1 MNDRQAQILALLKSE
16 ESVAIAD
23 LSRILGVSRETVRKD
38 LYSLELD
45 GLLTKVRGGAVLT
58 ASNAETAYD
67 LRLGRRREAKQLI
80 AGEAVKLVAPGSTV
94 FLDYGTT
101 TFMIAT
107 ELIQVDG
114 VTVATNALP
123 IAERLAGTPS
133 MSVMLLGG
141 LIRGNENSLYGP
153 LAARSLRHLHFDI
166 GFFGCSGVD
175 ARVGFTNPNQLE
187 SEVSSL
193 AMDRCGSVVMAVDS
207 SKFGVIAAN
216 VTAPVS
222 LPDLLITDA
231 DAPEPILRELDLAG
245 LAVRIAKPDTNERN

>member
-1 MNDRQAQILALLKSE
+1 MNERQAQILALLKSE
-16 ESVAIAD
+16 ESVSIAD
-23 LSRILGVSRETVRKD
+23 LCRILGVSRETVRKD
-38 LYSLELD
+38 LYRLELD

-80 AGEAVKLVAPGSTV
+80 AQEAVELVSPGNTV

-107 ELIQVDG
+107 ELMRLEGI
-114 VTVATNALP
+114 TVATNALP
-123 IAERLAGTPS
+123 IAERLAGNPS
-133 MSVMLLGG
+133 MSVMVLGG
-141 LIRGNENSLYGP
+141 LLRGNENSLYGP
-153 LAARSLRHLHFDI
+153 LAARSLQHLHFDI
-166 GFFGCSGVD
+166 GFFGCTGVD

-187 SEVSSL
+187 SEISSL
-193 AMDRCGSVVMAVDS
+193 AMGRCGSVVMVVDH

-222 LPDLLITDA
+222 VPDLLITDA

-245 LAVRIAKPDTNERN
+245 LAVRVVTPATNERN